1 MSAVSG
7 PSGPEQAPAGTAGD
21 VGADALDTGIAL
33 ETGTRKYVRGV
44 GTSVIV
50 VGAICLIC
58 GVIAVVWPKITLLA
72 LAILIGLDLICVGAV
87 SIARAFEHYLDSGAR
102 ALSGVLG
109 LLGVIAGIT
118 VVRRPGDTLLV
129 IVLAVGLFL
138 FGSGIVEIIR
148 ALAMPGPRA
157 LALITGAVD
166 VILAIV
172 ILSWPKISLGTLAVL
187 AGIAFILRGALMVY
201 GGIQVRRAVAIT

>member
-1 MSAVSG
+1 MSSVSG
-7 PSGPEQAPAGTAGD
+7 PSGPEQAPAGMAGD
-21 VGADALDTGIAL
+21 LEGETLESRRPL
-33 ETGTRKYVRGV
+33 ETGTLRYIRGV
-44 GTSVIV
+44 GTGVTV

-87 SIARAFEHYLDSGAR
+87 SIARAFERDLDSGAR

-109 LLGVIAGIT
+109 LLGVIAGIA

-129 IVLAVGLFL
+129 IVIAVGLFL

-148 ALAMPGPRA
+148 ALAMPGPRT

-166 VILAIV
+166 VVLAIV

-201 GGIQVRRAVAIT
+201 GGIQVRRAAAIT

>member
-7 PSGPEQAPAGTAGD
+7 PSGPEQAPVEVAGDLGGETLEPGGPLEAGT
-21 VGADALDTGIAL
+21 LRYI
-33 ETGTRKYVRGV
+33 RGV
-44 GTSVIV
+44 ATGVIV
-50 VGAICLIC
+50 VGAICVIC

-87 SIARAFEHYLDSGAR
+87 SIARAFERDLDSGAR

-129 IVLAVGLFL
+129 IVIAVGLFL

-148 ALAMPGPRA
+148 ALAMPGPRT

-201 GGIQVRRAVAIT
+201 GGIQVRRAAATT